1 MADVDGGDEND
12 EEEDEGGEAD
22 GDDDSDVVVGR
33 GGVAIGEVHLIGP
46 GFLRRCCA
54 HVQAV
59 LLAVLEMSKFL
70 LVQCPQSSSCSL
82 FLLLTCVC
90 KRKEHPCK
98 IFLWSCVQR
107 DKLRA
112 GLGPRP
118 DQ

>member
-12 EEEDEGGEAD
+12 EEEEAD
-22 GDDDSDVVVGR
+22 GDDESDVVVGR

-59 LLAVLEMSKFL
+59 LLAVLEMGKFFT
-70 LVQCPQSSSCSL
+70 CPQSSSCSL

-90 KRKEHPCK
+90 KRKEHLCK

>member
-12 EEEDEGGEAD
+12 EEGEAD

-59 LLAVLEMSKFL
+59 LLAVLEMGKIFT
-70 LVQCPQSSSCSL
+70 CPQSSSCSL

-90 KRKEHPCK
+90 KRKEHLCK

>member
-12 EEEDEGGEAD
+12 EEGEAD

-59 LLAVLEMSKFL
+59 LLAVLEMGKFFYL
-70 LVQCPQSSSCSL
+70 STIL
-82 FLLLTCVC
+82 FLFTIFAFNVC
-90 KRKEHPCK
+90 MQEKRT
-98 IFLWSCVQR
+98 SV
-107 DKLRA
+107 
-112 GLGPRP
+112 
-118 DQ
+118 

>member
-1 MADVDGGDEND
+1 MTDVDGGDEND
-12 EEEDEGGEAD
+12 EEGEAD

-59 LLAVLEMSKFL
+59 LLAVLEMGKFFT
-70 LVQCPQSSSCSL
+70 CPQSSSCSL

-90 KRKEHPCK
+90 KRKEHLCK

>member
-12 EEEDEGGEAD
+12 EEGEAD

-59 LLAVLEMSKFL
+59 LLAVLEMGKFL
-70 LVQCPQSSSCSL
+70 LVHNP
-82 FLLLTCVC
+82 LLVHYFC
-90 KRKEHPCK
+90 
-98 IFLWSCVQR
+98 F
-107 DKLRA
+107 
-112 GLGPRP
+112 
-118 DQ
+118 

>member
-12 EEEDEGGEAD
+12 EEGEAD

-59 LLAVLEMSKFL
+59 LLAVLEMGKIFTWPVSTI
-70 LVQCPQSSSCSL
+70 L
-82 FLLLTCVC
+82 FLFTIFAFNVC
-90 KRKEHPCK
+90 MQEKRT
-98 IFLWSCVQR
+98 SV
-107 DKLRA
+107 
-112 GLGPRP
+112 
-118 DQ
+118 

>member
-12 EEEDEGGEAD
+12 EEGEAD

-59 LLAVLEMSKFL
+59 LLAVLEMSKFFT
-70 LVQCPQSSSCSL
+70 CPVSTIL
-82 FLLLTCVC
+82 FLFTIFAFNVC
-90 KRKEHPCK
+90 MLEKRT
-98 IFLWSCVQR
+98 SV
-107 DKLRA
+107 
-112 GLGPRP
+112 
-118 DQ
+118 

>member
-12 EEEDEGGEAD
+12 EEGEAD

-59 LLAVLEMSKFL
+59 LLAVLEMGKFFT
-70 LVQCPQSSSCSL
+70 CPQSSSCSL

-90 KRKEHPCK
+90 KRKEHLCK